1 MRIKEERNKSR
12 KKINDE
18 NCGAQRNEEEDAGR
32 DNYIINE
39 SCLRAFLRMHF

>member
-18 NCGAQRNEEEDAGR
+18 NCRAQRNEEEDAGR
-32 DNYIINE
+32 
-39 SCLRAFLRMHF
+39 